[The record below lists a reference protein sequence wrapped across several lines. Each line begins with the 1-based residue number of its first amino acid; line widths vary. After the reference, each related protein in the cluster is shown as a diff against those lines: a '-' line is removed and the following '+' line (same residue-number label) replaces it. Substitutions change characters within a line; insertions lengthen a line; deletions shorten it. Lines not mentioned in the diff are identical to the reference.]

1 LRWYSDEET
10 PSLVSPEPVM
20 KKVSSGRASG
30 KSSGAAEKKIVYRV
44 TNWSAYEQGLIQRG
58 RLDVWVSEDV
68 LDAWRYTG
76 PPQQGAQFYYSDL
89 AIETALTI
97 RKLFKLPLRQ
107 TEGFVQSLL
116 DLLGLALEAPD
127 HTTLSR
133 RQEGLP
139 IDLGVQPSRKRRHL
153 VVDSTGLK
161 LYGEGEWQVRE
172 HGWTKRRT
180 WRKLHL
186 GTDAETGE
194 ITAETLT
201 EASVDDAS
209 QVRPILA
216 QTEGEVARFYGDGA
230 YDRWRV
236 HYALAYPP
244 SDTSPPIEAVIP
256 PRRDAALRTAKQR
269 YRHLEA
275 RNERVCKIRRQ
286 GRKRWKRESGY
297 HRRSVAESS
306 MARYKRILGPQLMAR
321 SWPAQQTEARIGC
334 AILNRMI
341 QLGKSETVR
350 VERSA

>member
-1 LRWYSDEET
+1 
-10 PSLVSPEPVM
+10 M
-20 KKVSSGRASG
+20 KKISSRPSSGKKASV
-30 KSSGAAEKKIVYRV
+30 SKKKVIYRV
-44 TNWSAYEQGLIQRG
+44 KNWAVYDHALVQRG
-58 RLDVWVSEDV
+58 RLDVWVSEEI
-68 LDAWRYTG
+68 LDAWQYTG
-76 PPQQGAQFYYSDL
+76 PSQRGAQFYYSDL

-97 RKLFKLPLRQ
+97 RTLFKLPLRQ

-116 DLLGLALEAPD
+116 DLLGLPLEAPD

-133 RQEGLP
+133 RQKGLP
-139 IDLGVQPSRKRRHL
+139 IDLGVQSSKKPRHL

-161 LYGEGEWQVRE
+161 LYGEGEWNVRQ
-172 HGWTKRRT
+172 HGWTKRRI

-209 QVRPILA
+209 QVRPILR
-216 QTEGEVARFYGDGA
+216 QTEAEVARFYGDGA

-244 SDTSPPIEAVIP
+244 SGVWPPIEAVIP
-256 PRRDAALRTAKQR
+256 PRRDAAIHTAKR
-269 YRHLEA
+269 RHRHIEA
-275 RNERVCKIRRQ
+275 RNERVGKIGRQ

-297 HRRSVAESS
+297 HRRNLAESS

-321 SWPAQQTEARIGC
+321 SWSGQQTEARIGC
-334 AILNRMI
+334 RILNRMI
-341 QLGKSETVR
+341 QLGKPETVR
-350 VERSA
+350 VESST